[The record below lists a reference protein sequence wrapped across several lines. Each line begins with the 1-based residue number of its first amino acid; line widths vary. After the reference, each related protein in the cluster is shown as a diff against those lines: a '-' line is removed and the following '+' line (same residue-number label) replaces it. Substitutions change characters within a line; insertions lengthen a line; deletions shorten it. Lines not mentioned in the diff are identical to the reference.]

1 MYKRTI
7 LYYKDS
13 TFVRII
19 KYMFHL
25 HIGIRESISIQADI
39 EDEVVQYFQSPMCM
53 LAPERD

>member
-25 HIGIRESISIQADI
+25 HIGITESISIQADI
-39 EDEVVQYFQSPMCM
+39 EDEV
-53 LAPERD
+53 A